1 MRSHD
6 RSRGFTVLEVLLA
19 VTLVALLLLSVGVAL
34 QASFDSYQEN
44 DRIAAATQTARS
56 ALGRMSREIRN
67 ADAINAT
74 TNAVTILP
82 PGGGGWPDQIEYELS
97 GGTLY
102 YRRTVSGTESEY
114 VLMGSDERVSVQS
127 FEIGSQTGQD
137 AEGMPCTKTVTIRLV
152 LNVDGQSYPVA
163 TSVSPRRNQ
172 TF

>member
-1 MRSHD
+1 MRAQN
-6 RSRGFTVLEVLLA
+6 RARAFTLAEVLLA
-19 VTLVALLLLSVGVAL
+19 ITLVALLLLSVGVAL

-67 ADAINAT
+67 ADAISAST
-74 TNAVTILP
+74 SAVTILP
-82 PGGGGWPDQIEYELS
+82 PSGGDWPDQIEYELS

-102 YRRTVSGTESEY
+102 YRRTVGGTQSEY
-114 VLMGSDERVSVQS
+114 VLLGSDERVSVS
-127 FEIGSQTGQD
+127 AFEVGSQTGED
-137 AEGMPCTKTVTIRLV
+137 AEGTPCTKTVTIRLV
-152 LNVDGQSYPVA
+152 LNVDGQTYPVS